1 MRFMLLLIMYFHLF
15 SLDMI
20 DGTVTVLNS
29 ELLDRETN
37 PEMTIQILAKDPSKS
52 TSVPLNITILDEND
66 NAPRFIKKVYTAT
79 IVDNIPYY
87 PDPSPIIQLLAED
100 VDIDINGQ
108 LFFYIIDGNED
119 GFFEIDNFRG
129 IIYPNTSFVGQNG
142 KKFELRVQVFDMG
155 GQEQV
160 WRDPD
165 EAIIAISVE
174 NVNTHKPEWSEVPPP
189 NETIELME
197 EESIPYV
204 ILKINANDRDMD
216 R

>member
-1 MRFMLLLIMYFHLF
+1 MYFHFF

-87 PDPSPIIQLLAED
+87 PDPSPIIQLLGM
-100 VDIDINGQ
+100 I
-108 LFFYIIDGNED
+108 
-119 GFFEIDNFRG
+119 
-129 IIYPNTSFVGQNG
+129 SH
-142 KKFELRVQVFDMG
+142 KKSLKTIF
-155 GQEQV
+155 
-160 WRDPD
+160 
-165 EAIIAISVE
+165 
-174 NVNTHKPEWSEVPPP
+174 WSQ
-189 NETIELME
+189 
-197 EESIPYV
+197 
-204 ILKINANDRDMD
+204 A
-216 R
+216 